1 VQNYI
6 ITNYEIR
13 VLTLQQIMKL
23 EVFKKL
29 LYVMRQQEEKLNA
42 AYKAGIDLINFFD
55 DDATAT
61 SLLLSVYY
69 GEEGKGWIDWY
80 LYERDSNSA
89 EMKQAVDKDDNP
101 ICYDDESLWKEVE
114 QCKLDNDIEYILPAV
129 STMEEK
135 FKMIT
140 DMFDVSR

>member
-1 VQNYI
+1 
-6 ITNYEIR
+6 
-13 VLTLQQIMKL
+13 MKL

-42 AYKAGIDLINFFD
+42 AYKLGIDLINFFD
-55 DDATAT
+55 DGGNAT

-69 GEEGKGWIDWY
+69 GEEGKDWIDWY

-89 EMKQAVDKDDNP
+89 DINQAMDKDNNP

-114 QCKLDNDIEYILPAV
+114 QCKLDNDVEYTLPIV
-129 STMEEK
+129 LTSEEK
-135 FKMIT
+135 FKMIN
-140 DMFDVSR
+140 DMFNIST

>member
-1 VQNYI
+1 
-6 ITNYEIR
+6 
-13 VLTLQQIMKL
+13 MKL

-42 AYKAGIDLINFFD
+42 AYKLGIDLINFFD
-55 DDATAT
+55 DGGNAT

-69 GEEGKGWIDWY
+69 GEEGKDWIDWY

-89 EMKQAVDKDDNP
+89 DINQAMDKDNNP

-114 QCKLDNDIEYILPAV
+114 QCKLDNDVEYTLPIV
-129 STMEEK
+129 LTSEEK
-135 FKMIT
+135 FKMIN
-140 DMFDVSR
+140 DM

>member
-1 VQNYI
+1 
-6 ITNYEIR
+6 
-13 VLTLQQIMKL
+13 MKL

-42 AYKAGIDLINFFD
+42 AYKSGIDLINFFD
-55 DDATAT
+55 DGGNAT

-69 GEEGKGWIDWY
+69 GEEGKDWIDWY

-89 EMKQAVDKDDNP
+89 DINQATDKDNNP

-114 QCKLDNDIEYILPAV
+114 QCKLDNDVEYTLPIV
-129 STMEEK
+129 LTSEEK
-135 FKMIT
+135 FKMIN
-140 DMFDVSR
+140 DMFNIST

>member
-1 VQNYI
+1 
-6 ITNYEIR
+6 
-13 VLTLQQIMKL
+13 MKL

-42 AYKAGIDLINFFD
+42 AYKLGIDLINFFD
-55 DDATAT
+55 DGGNAT

-69 GEEGKGWIDWY
+69 GEEGKDWIDWY

-89 EMKQAVDKDDNP
+89 DINQAMDKDNNP

-114 QCKLDNDIEYILPAV
+114 QCKLDNDVEYTLPIV
-129 STMEEK
+129 LTSEEK
-135 FKMIT
+135 FKMIN
-140 DMFDVSR
+140 DMFNITT

>member
-1 VQNYI
+1 MQNYI

>member
-1 VQNYI
+1 
-6 ITNYEIR
+6 
-13 VLTLQQIMKL
+13 MKL

-42 AYKAGIDLINFFD
+42 AYKSGIDLINFFD
-55 DDATAT
+55 DGGNAT

-69 GEEGKGWIDWY
+69 GEEGKDWIDWY

-89 EMKQAVDKDDNP
+89 DINQAMDKDNNP

-114 QCKLDNDIEYILPAV
+114 QCKLDNDVEYTLPIV
-129 STMEEK
+129 LTSEEK
-135 FKMIT
+135 FKMIN
-140 DMFDVSR
+140 DMFNIST

>member
-1 VQNYI
+1 
-6 ITNYEIR
+6 
-13 VLTLQQIMKL
+13 MKL

-29 LYVMRQQEEKLNA
+29 LHVIRQQQEKLNT
-42 AYKAGIDLINFFD
+42 AYNAGIDLINFFD
-55 DDATAT
+55 DDVTAT

-89 EMKQAVDKDDNP
+89 ELKQAVDKDDNP

-114 QCKLDNDIEYILPAV
+114 QCRLDNDIEYTLPAV
-129 STMEEK
+129 LTAEEK

-140 DMFDVSR
+140 DMFNVSR

>member
-1 VQNYI
+1 
-6 ITNYEIR
+6 
-13 VLTLQQIMKL
+13 MKL

-42 AYKAGIDLINFFD
+42 AYKSGIDLINFFD
-55 DDATAT
+55 DGGNAT

-69 GEEGKGWIDWY
+69 GEEGKDWIDWY

-89 EMKQAVDKDDNP
+89 DINQAMDKDNNP

-114 QCKLDNDIEYILPAV
+114 QCKLDNDVEYTLPIV
-129 STMEEK
+129 LTPEEK
-135 FKMIT
+135 FKMIN
-140 DMFDVSR
+140 DMFNIST

>member
-1 VQNYI
+1 
-6 ITNYEIR
+6 
-13 VLTLQQIMKL
+13 MKL

-42 AYKAGIDLINFFD
+42 AYKSGIDLINFFD
-55 DDATAT
+55 DGGNAT

-69 GEEGKGWIDWY
+69 GEEGKDWIDWY

-89 EMKQAVDKDDNP
+89 DINP

-114 QCKLDNDIEYILPAV
+114 QCKLDNDVEYTLPIV
-129 STMEEK
+129 LTSEEK
-135 FKMIT
+135 FKMIN
-140 DMFDVSR
+140 DMFNIST

>member
-1 VQNYI
+1 
-6 ITNYEIR
+6 
-13 VLTLQQIMKL
+13 MKL